1 MNHNHLKNLINLG
14 FLVDEKISDRI
25 EDLNEEQFYEL
36 VETLKK
42 DNVFIVNKEVLR
54 SVLVGDV
61 KILKRFKK
69 TEEFSIHDFVKKL
82 NDRYNFLQDILMKKI
97 ELSNIVSINKCG
109 VGDVSFIGLIKE
121 KEEKNN
127 NFAISLEDSTGEIRA
142 SVTRRLGE
150 RLNLDDV
157 VAVSGKISNKKLFV
171 DKLLFP
177 DVPLKPVVYSKE
189 SINVAFLSDKK
200 DAKADYLVY
209 ESKIKNKAKNK
220 EHEITSPCIFKINN
234 VVVLL
239 ISGFDPLEILKK
251 RYITIENTD
260 FLIKP
265 SPDIVFTDQE
275 INTNYKGI
283 SIVSKD
289 KIIDLRTRKVTD
301 VL

>member
-25 EDLNEEQFYEL
+25 EGLNEEEFYNL
-36 VETLKK
+36 VEILKK
-42 DNVFIVNKEVLR
+42 DNVFIVNEQILR
-54 SVLVGDV
+54 KVLVGEV
-61 KILKRFKK
+61 KILKKFKK
-69 TEEFSIHDFVKKL
+69 AEEFTVHEFVKKL
-82 NDRYNFLQDILMKKI
+82 NDKYNFLQDILMKKI

-109 VGDVSFIGLIKE
+109 VGNLSVIGLVKE

-127 NFAISLEDSTGEIRA
+127 NFAISLEDPTGEIRA
-142 SVTRRLGE
+142 SVTKRLGE

-157 VAVSGKISNKKLFV
+157 VVVSGKISNKKLFI

-189 SINVAFLSDKK
+189 SIKLAFLSNKK
-200 DAKADYLVY
+200 DVKSDYLIY
-209 ESKIKNKAKNK
+209 KDKIKDKIKNT
-220 EHEITSPCIFKINN
+220 EYEITDTCIFKINN

-239 ISGFDPLEILKK
+239 ISGFDPLEVLKK
-251 RYITIENTD
+251 RYVNIENTD

-265 SPDIVFTDQE
+265 SPDIVFTDKD

-289 KIIDLRTRKVTD
+289 KIIDLKTREVTD

>member
-14 FLVDEKISDRI
+14 FLVDEKIADKI
-25 EDLNEEQFYEL
+25 EDLNEEELYNL

-42 DNVFIVNKEVLR
+42 ENIFIVNEEILRRVFVGEVRILR
-54 SVLVGDV
+54 
-61 KILKRFKK
+61 KFKK
-69 TEEFSIHDFVKKL
+69 TEKITVQDFVKNL
-82 NDRYNFLQDILMKKI
+82 NNRYNFLQDILMKKI
-97 ELSNIVSINKCG
+97 ELSDIVSINKG
-109 VGDVSFIGLIKE
+109 NVGNLTIIGLVKE
-121 KEEKNN
+121 KEVKEDR
-127 NFAISLEDSTGEIRA
+127 FLISLEDPTGEIKTLA
-142 SVTRRLGE
+142 TKKLGE
-150 RLNLDDV
+150 RINLDDII
-157 VAVSGKISNKKLFV
+157 AVSGRVTNKKLFI

-189 SINVAFLSDKK
+189 SINVVFSDKK
-200 DAKADYLVY
+200 DIETDYLIY
-209 ESKIKNKAKNK
+209 DNKIKDKIKNK
-220 EHEITSPCIFKINN
+220 EYEITNPCIFKINN

-239 ISGFDPLEILKK
+239 VLGSNPLEVLKK
-251 RYITIENTD
+251 RYVNIENTD